1 MKLTAIFIFLL
12 SFSMNAQKLNP
23 QVVVKLSSNFYD
35 VQHKTILLHIEN
47 ATEGYLDYFVSNM
60 KKINGISG
68 FKQSKENHFDYFLI
82 EFQNPITIQFIR
94 QFFTELKLKEIYT
107 PNYKKIYVEDLL
119 TTEEIEAKKFVHQN
133 YYFTEKS
140 ANPNYIDYYNFNI
153 YNIEAKL
160 QSLYFNNYQENLF
173 NGNVA
178 MMKDKLRKALEER
191 NEFNQRQ
198 K

>member
-1 MKLTAIFIFLL
+1 MKLTAILIFLL
-12 SFSMNAQKLNP
+12 SFSMNAQKQNP
-23 QVVVKLSSNFYD
+23 QVVVKLSSDFYD
-35 VQHKTILLHIEN
+35 VQHKTLLLHIEN
-47 ATEGYLDYFVSNM
+47 ATEGYLDYFVSNL

-82 EFQNPITIQFIR
+82 EFQNPISIPFLR

-107 PNYKKIYVEDLL
+107 PTLKKIYIEDLL
-119 TTEEIEAKKFVHQN
+119 TKQEIEDKKYTLE
-133 YYFTEKS
+133 YYQVTEKS
-140 ANPNYIDYYNFNI
+140 GNPDYIDYYNFNV

-191 NEFNQRQ
+191 NEFIQRQ